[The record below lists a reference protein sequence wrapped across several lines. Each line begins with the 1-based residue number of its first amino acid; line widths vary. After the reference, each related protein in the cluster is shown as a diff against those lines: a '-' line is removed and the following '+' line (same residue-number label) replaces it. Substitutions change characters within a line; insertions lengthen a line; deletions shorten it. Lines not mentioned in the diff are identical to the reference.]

1 MTTIIPV
8 NGTPG
13 LVNVEGEFIAVK
25 PLCEALGIQAHG
37 QYEKLKGKSW
47 ATTQIICAVGADGKT
62 REMFSIHKDNVAMWL
77 ANIDENR
84 VKEEVRPTL
93 IAYQKETAQAL
104 NEYFTKGVAVR
115 KPKSQLEQLA
125 EAVLLS
131 QQIIEEKDQQ
141 IERMKPAVAKHDA
154 FLDSDRQLLISSVA
168 KAYKA
173 KGVHIGRSFSEVLQN
188 LGLIYLASQPESKRK
203 KWRANT
209 EAVRQGLLVEVDRS
223 TNGYTRIDI
232 RVTPKGF
239 FDIYDRLCKMQGV
252 KPYPKAELA
261 EELIQ
266 ED

>member
-1 MTTIIPV
+1 MQLEKV
-8 NGTPG
+8 FQGS
-13 LVNVEGEFIAVK
+13 NVRIAIEEDK
-25 PLCEALGIQAHG
+25 PLFHLGDVLKAVESKSETHKAIQ
-37 QYEKLKGKSW
+37 S
-47 ATTQIICAVGADGKT
+47 
-62 REMFSIHKDNVAMWL
+62 
-77 ANIDENR
+77 IDEAYRFTKPVYSETKNR
-84 VKEEVRPTL
+84 SYDSWFISEYGLIELLLTLRVPKAKPFKKWAIEEVIPTVMKTGK
-93 IAYQKETAQAL
+93 YEVK
-104 NEYFTKGVAVR
+104 

-131 QQIIEEKDQQ
+131 QQIIEEKDRQ
-141 IERMKPAVAKHDA
+141 IEQMKPAVAKHDA

-173 KGVHIGRSFSEVLQN
+173 KGVHIGRSFSEVLKN

-232 RVTPKGF
+232 RVTPKGL

>member
-1 MTTIIPV
+1 MTIEIFQ
-8 NGTPG
+8 GH
-13 LVNVEGEFIAVK
+13 NVRI
-25 PLCEALGIQAHG
+25 EAI
-37 QYEKLKGKSW
+37 
-47 ATTQIICAVGADGKT
+47 DGKVWFALT
-62 REMFSIHKDNVAMWL
+62 DIATVLGSQNSRQIAQRIKEKDVRNIYTPTNGGKQELKFVNERGLIRILQTSRSPL
-77 ANIDENR
+77 AEPFQDWADER
-84 VKEEVRPTL
+84 V
-93 IAYQKETAQAL
+93 
-104 NEYFTKGVAVR
+104 
-115 KPKSQLEQLA
+115 EQLMNGQTVNASGVVNHTPTGA
-125 EAVLLS
+125 ELMALAL
-131 QQIIEEKDQQ
+131 IEASKTLEAKDKE
-141 IERMKPAVAKHDA
+141 IEQMKPAVAKHDA

-173 KGVHIGRSFSEVLQN
+173 KGVHIGRSFSEVLKN